1 MERAAMLM
9 PMTMPGL
16 LRPPPSI
23 YAAPSPSPRRLPP
36 FHRATMRTRS
46 EHSTT
51 TTSSNTATTPKL
63 TYLEFNGWLW
73 ELDGGMPWLFDGAK
87 KMLLK
92 DGIQEDLAVVDL
104 LLITSSLDDHCR
116 LHQTGTAQTQL
127 RVDTVRGSR
136 PVRSLI
142 EPPF

>member
-9 PMTMPGL
+9 PMPMTMPRL

-36 FHRATMRTRS
+36 FRRATMRTRS

-51 TTSSNTATTPKL
+51 KTATTVKL

-104 LLITSSLDDHCR
+104 LLITSSLDDHCH
-116 LHQTGTAQTQL
+116 LDQIGTAQTQQ
-127 RVDTVRGSR
+127 RVDTVRGSG